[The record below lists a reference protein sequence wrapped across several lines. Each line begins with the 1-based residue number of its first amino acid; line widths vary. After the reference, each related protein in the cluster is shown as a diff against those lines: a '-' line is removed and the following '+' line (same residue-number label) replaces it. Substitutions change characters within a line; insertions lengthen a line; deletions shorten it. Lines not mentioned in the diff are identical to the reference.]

1 MFDPANATYWI
12 FLAVGVLLFLLI
24 IISGGGDDD
33 ADFSGDTD
41 LDLDTDADVEMGLG
55 AILGWLGF
63 GRAPL
68 LLLLATDF
76 SVWGLTGWFLNT
88 IASELTG
95 TVPDR
100 WFGLGGAILLVSLGL
115 SLFVGSLSARAI
127 GQMFASFSEDTS
139 SERLIGCEGKVTSAT
154 IPKGR
159 IGQVDAID
167 PQGNR
172 VTLSATLPDW
182 AEQIPQRGTDVV
194 VIDRQPQAYVVI
206 AKEGS
211 DRDRWLAEDL

>member
-1 MFDPANATYWI
+1 MFDSANATYWI
-12 FLAVGVLLFLLI
+12 FLAIGILLFLLV

-33 ADFSGDTD
+33 ADFSSDTD
-41 LDLDTDADVEMGLG
+41 LDFDTDAEISLG
-55 AILGWLGF
+55 SVLGWLGF
-63 GRAPL
+63 GKAPL

-76 SVWGLTGWFLNT
+76 SIWGLTGWFLNT
-88 IASELTG
+88 IAGEFTG

-115 SLFVGSLSARAI
+115 SLFAGNLSARAI
-127 GQMFASFSEDTS
+127 GPIFASFSEDTS

-182 AEQIPQRGTDVV
+182 AEQMPQRGTDVV
-194 VIDRQPQAYVVI
+194 IIDRQPHAYIVI
-206 AKEGS
+206 AKAGS
-211 DRDRWLAEDL
+211 DRDRWLAEEL